1 MHAHFSVATLYQRH
15 VSAMLLARHFVPTGW
30 ISGSALT
37 SMKPW
42 MKFFGSVEPLGS
54 SSARKYL
61 STCVSCFQ
69 KFKVSCCISIS
80 SACSCPSRPCV
91 SCPVLSSPVYI
102 PATVLQF
109 FTPFIFTPLLLPPLL
124 LPPLLFP
131 PLLFPPLLLLPLLS
145 PNRLY
150 PSLLL
155 FLFLIPPPLPPKSK
169 RKDTHLKLLM
179 TIKQQNIH
187 RLQLIHI
194 SMPLKFLSNFG
205 SNFRHGHIER
215 IHGLDFRC
223 LLYPHTH
230 TYSDDQYS
238 FFHVRIPHPSLP
250 LPLLLLLLFLLSLFF
265 LPPSIMLFQN
275 QKKIKHTALN
285 QSR

>member
-1 MHAHFSVATLYQRH
+1 
-15 VSAMLLARHFVPTGW
+15 
-30 ISGSALT
+30 
-37 SMKPW
+37 

-80 SACSCPSRPCV
+80 SACSCPSSSCV
-91 SCPVLSSPVYI
+91 SCPVLSSIYPSYRASVI
-102 PATVLQF
+102 PSSSL
-109 FTPFIFTPLLLPPLL
+109 PSSSLPPSFLSQPPISIYLL
-124 LPPLLFP
+124 LLFP
-131 PLLFPPLLLLPLLS
+131 LLP
-145 PNRLY
+145 
-150 PSLLL
+150 
-155 FLFLIPPPLPPKSK
+155 K
-169 RKDTHLKLLM
+169 RKEQRKKPTHLKLLM

-230 TYSDDQYS
+230 T
-238 FFHVRIPHPSLP
+238 HI
-250 LPLLLLLLFLLSLFF
+250 
-265 LPPSIMLFQN
+265 
-275 QKKIKHTALN
+275 
-285 QSR
+285 

>member
-1 MHAHFSVATLYQRH
+1 
-15 VSAMLLARHFVPTGW
+15 
-30 ISGSALT
+30 
-37 SMKPW
+37 
-42 MKFFGSVEPLGS
+42 MKFLGSVEPLGS

-80 SACSCPSRPCV
+80 SACSCPSRPFV
-91 SCPVLSSPVYI
+91 SCPVLSSIYPSYR
-102 PATVLQF
+102 ASVLHSF
-109 FTPFIFTPLLLPPLL
+109 YLHSSSPPPSSLPSSSLPPSFSL
-124 LPPLLFP
+124 
-131 PLLFPPLLLLPLLS
+131 

-150 PSLLL
+150 PST
-155 FLFLIPPPLPPKSK
+155 FSFSFSFPSSPKK
-169 RKDTHLKLLM
+169 EQQKKATHLKLLM

-230 TYSDDQYS
+230 SDDQYS
-238 FFHVRIPHPSLP
+238 FFPCPYPSP
-250 LPLLLLLLFLLSLFF
+250 YTPSPFSSSLSFSSYFF
-265 LPPSIMLFQN
+265 LPATCCF
-275 QKKIKHTALN
+275 KIKKKKSNIPLSTNPDNSTKLSVSHHSM
-285 QSR
+285 SRLLITKSNSLVSFRFRSRIHHHHHPFTRVW